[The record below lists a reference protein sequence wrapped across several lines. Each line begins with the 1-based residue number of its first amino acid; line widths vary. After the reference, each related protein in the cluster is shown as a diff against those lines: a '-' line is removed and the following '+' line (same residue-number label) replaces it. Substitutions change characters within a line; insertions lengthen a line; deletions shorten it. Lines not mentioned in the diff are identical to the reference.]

1 MRWRVKPR
9 ERARACGKKWADS
22 RSRVPRACWSV
33 RSIPG
38 VTPSCWIDWRP
49 RLPVAER
56 ATIARPYAKAA
67 FEYAR
72 AAKAFAEWSQG
83 LRAAAEIVADPRL
96 AALTKDP
103 QWGQADLVSII
114 TDVAG
119 DKLNPAM
126 QNFVRVLAEN
136 HRLLLLPEIAAHYEQ
151 LRSQVEN
158 TVDVEVISAIAL
170 NDAQQDKL
178 AAALSTRLKR
188 KVRMQNSVDASLLG
202 GAVLRAGDLVIDGS
216 LKGRLQRL
224 ATELGS

>member
-1 MRWRVKPR
+1 
-9 ERARACGKKWADS
+9 
-22 RSRVPRACWSV
+22 
-33 RSIPG
+33 
-38 VTPSCWIDWRP
+38 
-49 RLPVAER
+49 VAER

-72 AAKAFAEWSQG
+72 DANAFAVWSQG
-83 LRAAAEIVADPRL
+83 LKTSAEIVAEPRL

-103 QWGQADLVSII
+103 QWSQADLVSVI

-119 DKLNPAM
+119 AKLNPAM

-136 HRLLLLPEIAAHYEQ
+136 HRLLLLPEISAHFEE
-151 LRSQVEN
+151 LRSDVEN
-158 TVDVEVISAIAL
+158 TVDVEVVSAIAL
-170 NDAQQDKL
+170 SSAQQDKL

-188 KVRMQNSVDASLLG
+188 KVRMQNSIDASLLG
-202 GAVLRAGDLVIDGS
+202 GALVRAGDLVIDGS